1 MHSRCFHAR
10 KRLALH
16 HNARGRKGID
26 HFPLILGGILIDF
39 AIALS
44 WISENNDTVNQPCH
58 GHVNETTA
66 HAKASPLSY
75 CFVPMPL
82 PGFCAVSQLTAPS
95 LIIIYHIR
103 TRSLSSP
110 GVGGPKL
117 YRRRVKHDA
126 DGGTE
131 GLGGQ
136 VRPEL
141 GADNARVAVR
151 PGDLAPDDADLGAL
165 DGALGAV
172 DVCAH
177 INLHVLRSP
186 GGSRVVGTY
195 MLRAYRRTI
204 VRRRCR
210 QHPRA

>member
-1 MHSRCFHAR
+1 
-10 KRLALH
+10 
-16 HNARGRKGID
+16 
-26 HFPLILGGILIDF
+26 
-39 AIALS
+39 
-44 WISENNDTVNQPCH
+44 
-58 GHVNETTA
+58 
-66 HAKASPLSY
+66 
-75 CFVPMPL
+75 MPL

-95 LIIIYHIR
+95 LIIYHIR

-141 GADNARVAVR
+141 GADNARVAVG

-172 DVCAH
+172 DVCAL
-177 INLHVLRSP
+177 INLHVPTLCLP
-186 GGSRVVGTY
+186 GIVCTY

>member
-1 MHSRCFHAR
+1 
-10 KRLALH
+10 
-16 HNARGRKGID
+16 
-26 HFPLILGGILIDF
+26 
-39 AIALS
+39 
-44 WISENNDTVNQPCH
+44 
-58 GHVNETTA
+58 
-66 HAKASPLSY
+66 
-75 CFVPMPL
+75 MPL

-126 DGGTE
+126 DGSTE

-141 GADNARVAVR
+141 GADNARVAVG

-172 DVCAH
+172 DVCYALTGVPLCGGGVV
-177 INLHVLRSP
+177 NTLELEEGGAGVGVALSSLVGNVLALDVETVRL
-186 GGSRVVGTY
+186 VVRHGE
-195 MLRAYRRTI
+195 
-204 VRRRCR
+204 
-210 QHPRA
+210 